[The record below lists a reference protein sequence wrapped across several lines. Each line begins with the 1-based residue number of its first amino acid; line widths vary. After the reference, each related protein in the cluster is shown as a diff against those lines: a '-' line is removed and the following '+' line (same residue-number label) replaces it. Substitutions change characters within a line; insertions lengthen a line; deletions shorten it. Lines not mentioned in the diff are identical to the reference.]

1 MSEPKIQIVQIGE
14 TVQFDCNA
22 RPTADVQGKLFM
34 VLFSLVYALIIST
47 DYKACLNNYQF
58 IESRNQMKFYLEV

>member
-1 MSEPKIQIVQIGE
+1 MPGKNEPLHAPLTPDHSVIIVQIGE

-34 VLFSLVYALIIST
+34 VLLFFQISLLAEI
-47 DYKACLNNYQF
+47 
-58 IESRNQMKFYLEV
+58 